1 MPRYKLTIAY
11 EGTDYCG
18 WQKQEPP
25 APWALAHH
33 AGADGQTEAAPPGD
47 TREVGLGRKSIEEL
61 PDRPGRVAL
70 RTVQHVLERAVR
82 EVVRE
87 PIELLGSSR
96 TDSGV
101 HARGQVAAFTCSGDL
116 APGEEPD
123 PARKSPTGWPLARG
137 VDRLMAA
144 INGRLPEDCLVTAA
158 EAVPLEFHP
167 IADTISKG
175 YSYTFH
181 AAKVRALF
189 DRRRVHH
196 IWETLNVAAMQD
208 AASRLVGEHDFAA
221 FAAAGHG
228 RLSTVRTVFACD
240 ISTPEPDR
248 VRVDI
253 SGSGFL
259 WNMVRIIAG
268 TLAEVGRGRMT
279 PQAVSAALAGLDRTK
294 AGPTFPAAGL
304 CLEWIKFGPPG
315 SGRRGPDPDAG
326 PENPPGD

>member
-1 MPRYKLTIAY
+1 M
-11 EGTDYCG
+11 
-18 WQKQEPP
+18 
-25 APWALAHH
+25 
-33 AGADGQTEAAPPGD
+33 
-47 TREVGLGRKSIEEL
+47 
-61 PDRPGRVAL
+61 
-70 RTVQHVLERAVR
+70 
-82 EVVRE
+82 
-87 PIELLGSSR
+87 
-96 TDSGV
+96 
-101 HARGQVAAFTCSGDL
+101 
-116 APGEEPD
+116 
-123 PARKSPTGWPLARG
+123 
-137 VDRLMAA
+137 
-144 INGRLPEDCLVTAA
+144 
-158 EAVPLEFHP
+158 
-167 IADTISKG
+167 
-175 YSYTFH
+175 
-181 AAKVRALF
+181 RALF

-196 IWETLNVAAMQD
+196 LWEPLNVAAMQD

-279 PQAVSAALAGLDRTK
+279 PDAVSAALAGLDRTK

-315 SGRRGPDPDAG
+315 SGRRGPDHETG